1 MSAQTESW
9 PRPHRLTVHDYYRM
23 AEVGVLHPD
32 DRTELIEGEI
42 VDMPPIG
49 DRHGSVVRLLTTRLV
64 RAVGDAAE
72 VSCQLPVRLSLRSE
86 PQPDFAI
93 VKAKQGGYRKHPH
106 SRDVLLLVEVSDST
120 LRYTTSV
127 SARAS
132 TPRTVFRNT
141 GSSICNTI
149 VCGATARRVTVNAR
163 SATRSR
169 RVRCG
174 YRRWT
179 PSSTSLIS
187 SNEQGRLGVLCS
199 KQRSTSFPNVDYA
212 RGATRAVPRSLM
224 SVMAPTMA
232 APIATPAETELNP
245 VVPAS
250 GCVLQT

>member
-49 DRHGSVVRLLTTRLV
+49 DRHGSVVRLLNTRLV

-106 SRDVLLLVEVSDST
+106 SRDVLLPVAVSDSP
-120 LRYTTSV
+120 LRYDLGK
-127 SARAS
+127 RAS
-132 TPRTVFRNT
+132 LYAAHGIPEYWVFDLQHD
-141 GSSICNTI
+141 
-149 VCGATARRVTVNAR
+149 RVWRHRAP
-163 SATRSR
+163 RSR
-169 RVRCG
+169 EYTQRDEITQG
-174 YRRWT
+174 T
-179 PSSTSLIS
+179 LPLPALDAELSLAD
-187 SNEQGRLGVLCS
+187 L
-199 KQRSTSFPNVDYA
+199 F
-212 RGATRAVPRSLM
+212 
-224 SVMAPTMA
+224 
-232 APIATPAETELNP
+232 
-245 VVPAS
+245 
-250 GCVLQT
+250 